1 MADYKF
7 FCVASEGAT
16 TDGREITRADI
27 VNMAET
33 YDYATRAA
41 RVNVEHIKGVAPSG
55 EFGSY
60 GDVLALKT
68 GDVTVKVGGKDQK
81 RLGLFAQIKPLDNLK
96 SLTAAGQKLYTS
108 IEINPN
114 FAGTGK
120 AYLMGVA
127 ATDNPAALGVEV
139 LKFSAGNPAAS
150 PFTARKSDPSC
161 LFTAAQEV
169 NFDFSAGALPAG
181 NDGDG
186 DRDGVGLL
194 AVLKQ
199 LLNFSGQQPAPVAPA
214 APVAADPAPAPAPVA
229 SFMADPAAA
238 AMFTALVGQVEQG
251 QAQITALTQR
261 FTASEAK
268 AAELRAQLESTPAG
282 NFSHRPHAT
291 GAENAE
297 RADC

>member
-7 FCVASEGAT
+7 FCVATEGAT

-33 YDYATRAA
+33 YDFATHAA

-68 GDVTVKVGGKDQK
+68 GDVTVQVGGKPQK

-114 FAGTGK
+114 FAKSGK

-169 NFDFSAGALPAG
+169 NLDFSESLAPVLPENSDAS
-181 NDGDG
+181 
-186 DRDGVGLL
+186 GLL
-194 AVLKQ
+194 AFFKQ
-199 LLNFSGQQPAPVAPA
+199 LLNFSGQQPAPVAPV
-214 APVAADPAPAPAPVA
+214 APVTPETPPANTPALSFAADP
-229 SFMADPAAA
+229 MAA
-238 AMFTALVGQVEQG
+238 AMFSTLLSQVEKG
-251 QAQITALTQR
+251 QAQIAALTQS
-261 FTASEAK
+261 FAASEAK
-268 AAELRAQLESTPAG
+268 VAELRTQLESEPSR
-282 NFSHRPHAT
+282 NFSHRPRAT
-291 GAENAE
+291 GADDVE

>member
-27 VNMAET
+27 EQMAAS
-33 YDYATRAA
+33 YDFSTRAA
-41 RVNVEHIKGVAPSG
+41 RMNVEHIKGVAPSG

-68 GDVTVKVGGKDQK
+68 GEKTVKLDGKDVK

-96 SLTAAGQKLYTS
+96 ALTDAGQKLYTS

-127 ATDNPAALGVEV
+127 VTDNPAALGTEV

-150 PFTARKSDPSC
+150 PFVARKSDPSC
-161 LFTAAQEV
+161 LFTAAQPITL
-169 NFDFSAGALPAG
+169 DFSEAPAPLIPE
-181 NDGDG
+181 NSD
-186 DRDGVGLL
+186 GLL
-194 AVLKQ
+194 SFFKSLFAA
-199 LLNFSGQQPAPVAPA
+199 APGA
-214 APVAADPAPAPAPVA
+214 APVAAPVVEPAAPAAPAA
-229 SFMADPAAA
+229 SFMADPMAA
-238 AMFTALVGQVEQG
+238 AMFSTLAAKMDEMQAQNTAL
-251 QAQITALTQR
+251 AQRVTT
-261 FTASEAK
+261 SEAK
-268 AAELRAQLESTPAG
+268 EAELRGQLENTPQR
-282 NFSHRPHAT
+282 NFSHRPPAT
-291 GAENAE
+291 GTNGSVAT
-297 RADC
+297 DC

>member
-27 VNMAET
+27 VNMAQT
-33 YDYATRAA
+33 YDYSTRAA
-41 RVNVEHIKGVAPSG
+41 RMNVEHIKGVAPSS

-68 GDVTVKVGGKDQK
+68 GDVTVKVGGKDQT

-114 FAGTGK
+114 FANSGK

-127 ATDNPAALGVEV
+127 VTDNPASLGTEV

-150 PFTARKSDPSC
+150 PFVARKSDPSC
-161 LFTAAQEV
+161 LFSETQEV
-169 NFDFSAGALPAG
+169 TFDFSETPAPALP
-181 NDGDG
+181 NNGDST
-186 DRDGVGLL
+186 GLL
-194 AVLKQ
+194 AFIRQ
-199 LLNFSGQQPAPVAPA
+199 MMNFTGQQPAPVAPA
-214 APVAADPAPAPAPVA
+214 APVAADPAPVAAPVA

-238 AMFTALVGQVEQG
+238 AMFTALLGQVEQG
-251 QAQITALTQR
+251 QTQIATLTQR

-268 AAELRAQLESTPAG
+268 AAELRAKLDAEPSRHFG
-282 NFSHRPHAT
+282 HRPAAT
-291 GAENAE
+291 GTENAE